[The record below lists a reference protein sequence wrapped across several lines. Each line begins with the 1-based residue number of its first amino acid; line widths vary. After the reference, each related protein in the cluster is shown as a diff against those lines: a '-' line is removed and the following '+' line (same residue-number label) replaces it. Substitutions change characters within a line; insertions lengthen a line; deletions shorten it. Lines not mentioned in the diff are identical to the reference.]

1 MSLDAVEQDAQWM
14 RLALAQAQSAAD
26 AGEVPV
32 GAVLVCNGEL
42 VAVGR
47 NAPIHTHDPSAH
59 AEMQALRSAAARLK
73 NYRLTDCT
81 LFVTLEPC
89 PMCAGAMLHARLRK
103 VVFGA
108 ADPKTGAAGSVLNL
122 FANSQLNHQTQVQ
135 GGVLTQECAAL
146 LQDFFKSRRQVH
158 QSIVSPLREDAL
170 RTPMSRFEG
179 LDPMPGLSHYINDLP
194 ALQGLRLHY
203 VDAGPADASQVT
215 LCLHGSQ
222 SWSQAWRSVM
232 AERVAAGERV
242 LALDLPGF
250 GKSDKP
256 KKQTLH
262 TLQWHTQVVLEWL
275 QRLRLPTVLLL
286 ESQAD
291 ALHFPSSADASD
303 LSTRQTLGE
312 ALLNLA
318 TPRIVRR
325 ESCLL
330 STMSSSEMN
339 APYPDQGHRAALRAL
354 SLTLTKTP

>member
-1 MSLDAVEQDAQWM
+1 MSLDAVAQDAQWM
-14 RLALAQAQSAAD
+14 RLALAQAQFAAD

-42 VAVGR
+42 LAVGR
-47 NAPIHTHDPSAH
+47 NAPIHSHDPSAH
-59 AEMQALRSAAARLK
+59 AEMLAMRSAAARLK

-89 PMCAGAMLHARLRK
+89 PMCAGAMLHARLKR

-122 FANSQLNHQTQVQ
+122 FANTQLNHQTQVQ
-135 GGVLTQECAAL
+135 GGILAQQCAAV
-146 LQDFFKSRRQVH
+146 LQDFFKSRRQMQ
-158 QSIVSPLREDAL
+158 QSAASPLREDAL
-170 RTPMSRFEG
+170 RTPLSRFED
-179 LDPMPGLSHYINDLP
+179 LAPMPGLSHYINDLP

-203 VDAGPADASQVT
+203 VDAGPPEASRVS

-222 SWSQAWRSVM
+222 SWSQAWRTVM

-256 KKQTLH
+256 KKPSLH
-262 TLQWHTQVVLEWL
+262 SLQWHAQVLMAWLE
-275 QRLRLPTVLLL
+275 RLNLPSVLLL

-291 ALHFPSSADASD
+291 ALRFPTTDANSD
-303 LSTRQTLGE
+303 LNGSKTLGE
-312 ALLNLA
+312 VLLHLSA
-318 TPRIVRR
+318 PRIHRR

-330 STMSSSEMN
+330 TSLSRSEMN
-339 APYPDQGHRAALRAL
+339 APYPDQGHRAAMRAL
-354 SLTLTKTP
+354 SWKK